1 MRNTLCQLIN
11 PKNKFLKLTHLEN
24 DHPEKE
30 FFRQQQRE
38 MPRRAPASRRRPGS
52 APARR
57 SVLFRNVVWIK
68 SQGGTLV
75 ARIDPARAAR
85 TSDWVARTWLR
96 HVPYT
101 SEILHLV
108 ITLIWDQRA
117 ACLRGSSTKIP
128 DFDFFKNKFG
138 LFFWSK
144 FSTFLVLNLN
154 YFLVK
159 FFDFFSIKFFMMITW
174 TPPLPPLPPNLKI
187 THLSKRT
194 RFFLSLKPYGL
205 TSPKF
210 ATP

>member
-1 MRNTLCQLIN
+1 MLGFIWSKQIRRQSIRGRPPGVQRRESDLRLPRHQLRFVLQIIFRKIVTSDLVMRNTLCQLIN

-96 HVPYT
+96 HVPYS

-128 DFDFFKNKFG
+128 DFD
-138 LFFWSK
+138 
-144 FSTFLVLNLN
+144 
-154 YFLVK
+154 
-159 FFDFFSIKFFMMITW
+159 
-174 TPPLPPLPPNLKI
+174 
-187 THLSKRT
+187 
-194 RFFLSLKPYGL
+194 
-205 TSPKF
+205 
-210 ATP
+210 